1 MKTEILLNSKK
12 SKSSANVENN
22 LSINVESD
30 SRLLPIESI
39 EAKLNEY
46 QQYEKEKANS
56 NKYRLTF
63 IINPICSNILFNNV
77 SEIIY
82 KEGSDDCIVF
92 GEKAQ
97 ENKIT
102 NKKIEEYFKYK
113 GNEIIT
119 HNEYSN
125 ETNTYKKITKLEEL
139 TRYDLIRDT
148 SFSHSELGGITYHC
162 GYDIFNNHLL
172 REKEYAVINK
182 LSLVNENKSGFN
194 TIDDYMRDYN
204 GNNVKEYMNNFRD
217 NNVKP
222 TVGKLLNVVMKDAHL
237 YLSDTI
243 YNFEETINENLTEK
257 DGWYGFINKTNLDIE
272 NYDFQGKSLKL
283 NKCLNDNKPC
293 EFIDMYP
300 DRSLFSFIPKV
311 NKYRNFRLEK
321 NWDYCLTYPK
331 KNDYS
336 ISLIENQEFHVNGLE
351 CEIVNIEDF
360 FDEDSFYLMLKTK
373 IRNNFN
379 INSITDIVLIYDTT
393 VLRLPR
399 YEKIIMMGRNGTE
412 KEYYFT
418 IYKEQVLDYMK
429 NIGVDDKKIANV
441 EIRVRKVSDGNICR
455 YYLRKFGKIGNFNNV
470 ISKVAFS
477 ENIYSDKIAQILYN
491 DDIDLTNFKDNLG
504 RQVSEIYLTIVKRN
518 MGRILWDEKRY
529 NDSNIE
535 FSHCFGPVSAGID
548 MGFDSNGKYYNDYN
562 IHRINNLPA
571 SVDLEEFKNAF
582 KSFPT
587 IERDFIVETYSDLN
601 KLYVEENI
609 EKNIEVKKELYDD
622 NNNITKIGLY
632 QIIKTE
638 RGTFSLGKVSSEY
651 RKQIEFSK
659 TLKDDI
665 TIENDEFDGDI
676 IEFSPNTLTE
686 RVLENVLYRFNTVQ
700 REKLD
705 SDYQNIWKDII
716 LYDDYDVEGNNFR
729 VIREKYN
736 AIYSTENNKIVKV
749 KETIANIA
757 PEGYF
762 YKPHYRIL
770 LKLYNSKIFEG
781 QHTIMEI
788 EEAVKESVD
797 GRINITLKT
806 KENYYP
812 EIGRKIWLYDKTNN
826 EKITATIINIID
838 KKTFKHF
845 VIVLD
850 GVYEIKEDI
859 INNYNFFKPN
869 VEKPDNSYELEDGT
883 GRYIWQEFMTDAESN
898 NTELKDYTFTNGAH
912 YINKNINFFL
922 RRQDPIGKF
931 DLNNV
936 ATGNALLSNLVVS
949 GNDVDYD
956 NVEYNNIDEENRLC

>member
-22 LSINVESD
+22 LSINVECD
-30 SRLLPIESI
+30 SRLLPIENI

-63 IINPICSNILFNNV
+63 IINPICSNVLFNNV

-97 ENKIT
+97 GDKIT

-125 ETNTYKKITKLEEL
+125 ETNTDKKITKIEEL

-172 REKEYAVINK
+172 REKEYTVINK
-182 LSLVNENKSGFN
+182 LSSENQNKSGFN

-222 TVGKLLNVVMKDAHL
+222 TVGKILTVVMKDAHL

-243 YNFEETINENLTEK
+243 YNFEEAINENLTEK

-272 NYDFQGKSLKL
+272 NYEYQGKTLKL
-283 NKCLNDNKPC
+283 NKCLNDNKSC

-336 ISLIENQEFHVNGLE
+336 NTLIENQEFHVNGLE
-351 CEIVNIEDF
+351 CEIVNIENF
-360 FDEDSFYLMLKTK
+360 FDEDSFYLTLKTK

-379 INSITDIVLIYDTT
+379 INSITDIVLIYNTT

-399 YEKIIMMGRNGTE
+399 YEKIVTMGRNGKE
-412 KEYYFT
+412 KDYYFT
-418 IYKEQVLDYMK
+418 IYKEQLLDYMK
-429 NIGVDDKKIANV
+429 NIGVDDKHIANV
-441 EIRVRKVSDGNICR
+441 EIRVRKVSDSNICR
-455 YYLRKFGKIGNFNNV
+455 YYLRKFGKIGDFNNV

-491 DDIDLTNFKDNLG
+491 DDVDLTNFKDNLG

-518 MGRILWDEKRY
+518 MGSILWNEKRY

-535 FSHCFGPVSAGID
+535 FSHCFGPVSAGIN

-582 KSFPT
+582 KSFPM
-587 IERDFIVETYSDLN
+587 IERDFKVETYVDLI
-601 KLYVEENI
+601 KLYTDENI
-609 EKNIEVKKELYDD
+609 GKIIEVKKELYDN

-638 RGTFSLGKVSSEY
+638 RGTFSLGKISSEY

-665 TIENDEFDGDI
+665 SIENDEFDGDI

-686 RVLENVLYRFNTVQ
+686 TVLEDVLYRFNTVQ

-705 SDYQNIWKDII
+705 SNYQNIWKDII

-757 PEGYF
+757 PEGYY
-762 YKPHYRIL
+762 YKPHYKIL

-788 EEAVKESVD
+788 EEATKGTID

-812 EIGRKIWLYDKTNN
+812 EIGKTIWLYNKANN
-826 EKITATIINIID
+826 EKIIATIIKIID

-845 VIVLD
+845 VAILD
-850 GVYEIKEDI
+850 EGSEINENI
-859 INNYNFFKPN
+859 IIDYNFFKPN
-869 VEKPDNSYELEDGT
+869 VEKPDNAYELEDGT
-883 GRYIWQEFMTDAESN
+883 GRYVWQEFMTDAESN

-912 YINKNINFFL
+912 YINKKINFFL

-936 ATGNALLSNLVVS
+936 ATGNALLSNLVIS